1 MSRSTLLSN
10 SPHNFA
16 PRVSLA
22 WDVKGDG
29 KTSVRAGYGI
39 YYIRTSGQTL
49 LQLITSQP
57 FFQLSALQF
66 GGSNPGVSLSNP
78 YPNLPTANQFPIYST
93 PPTFTGLD
101 ATGAPQFNGGL
112 LSLNPFDRNLVTPY
126 VGNWNVTVQREL
138 PMHFFVEVGYIGSEG
153 VHLIDSLQRNQA
165 LLANAA
171 NPIIVGG
178 QNGVPQSIITT
189 NSVNNVEARAG
200 VLGFD
205 AGGGLNEVTDLG
217 HSSYNALIFTVN
229 RRTGSLF
236 LQASYTYSK
245 SIDNESGGA
254 DQDLGGANSNQL
266 DIRGQRAVSDF
277 NVPQRIVVA
286 YEYAIPGFKNGWK
299 SYALGN
305 WSVGGLTTFQSGL
318 PASITCPVC
327 AGNTGTLFG
336 VLPGSTYPNLVGNIG
351 DLVSSGR
358 PENFTST
365 SIFNSS
371 VLAATQSLAP
381 GTVVSGLNILG
392 GPGNQSFT
400 ISGDGGALFGDLGRN
415 IYRGPFQQ
423 NWDMY
428 LSKKFSLTE
437 KYSLTFRSEAF
448 NVSIIR
454 TSLPP
459 GTAFG
464 TPSFGIFSSTI
475 GNPRILQLALKFDF

>member
-1 MSRSTLLSN
+1 
-10 SPHNFA
+10 
-16 PRVSLA
+16 
-22 WDVKGDG
+22 
-29 KTSVRAGYGI
+29 
-39 YYIRTSGQTL
+39 
-49 LQLITSQP
+49 
-57 FFQLSALQF
+57 LSALQF
-66 GGSNPGVSLSNP
+66 GGSNPGISLSNP
-78 YPNLPTANQFPIYST
+78 YPNLPTANQFPIFST

-101 ATGAPQFNGGL
+101 ATGAPEFNGGL

-189 NSVNNVEARAG
+189 NSANNVEARAG

-277 NVPQRIVVA
+277 NVPQRLVVA
-286 YEYAIPGFKNGWK
+286 YEYAIPGFKSGWK

-305 WSVGGLTTFQSGL
+305 WSIGGLTTFQSGL

-327 AGNTGTLFG
+327 AGNVGTLFG
-336 VLPGSTYPNLVGNIG
+336 VLPGSTYPNLVGNLG
-351 DLVSSGR
+351 DLVKSGR
-358 PENFTST
+358 PENFTGT
-365 SIFNSS
+365 SLFNSS
-371 VLAATQSLAP
+371 VLAATQPLAP
-381 GTVVSGLNILG
+381 GTVVSGLNTLG
-392 GPGNQSFT
+392 GPGNQSFV
-400 ISGDGGALFGDLGRN
+400 IGPGGGALFGDLGRN

-448 NVSIIR
+448 NVFNHPNF
-454 TSLPP
+454 TAP

-464 TPSFGIFSSTI
+464 TPTFGIFSSTI